1 MYKLIIFDI
10 DGTLID
16 TTGVVKET
24 YQYAISE
31 GLGRNL
37 TDEELEGLI
46 GVPTVKAIKKFNVRD
61 YKATC
66 DRYFNKLFE
75 AFSKDVKPFDGI
87 VELLE
92 ELVKRKIQCAIVTSR
107 NRSEIGNDA
116 ALSSILKYFATV
128 VSFEDTQRHKP
139 DPEPIIKLLEITG
152 HDVSDV
158 IYIGDTYSDYR
169 CALDAG
175 VKFALASWGA
185 KPDDRIRADYTLAKP
200 SDLFGLLE

>member
-16 TTGVVKET
+16 TTDVVKET

-31 GLGRNL
+31 GLGRKL

-46 GVPTVKAIKKFNVRD
+46 GVPTVKAIGKFNVPD

-92 ELVKRKIQCAIVTSR
+92 ELTKRKLQCAIVTSR
-107 NRSEIGNDA
+107 NRAEIGNDA
-116 ALSSILKYFATV
+116 ALNSIMKYFSAV

-139 DPEPIIKLLEITG
+139 DPEPIIKLLETTG
-152 HDVSDV
+152 HCVSDV
-158 IYIGDTYSDYR
+158 LYIGDTYSDYR
-169 CALDAG
+169 CAADAG

-185 KPDDRIRADYTLAKP
+185 KQDDRIKADHTLAKP
-200 SDLFGLLE
+200 SDLFEVLK